1 MLRVMVIDDEPLARQ
16 AMRHLLSTHPEV
28 VIVAEAARAGTALEM
43 IRSLRPDAV
52 FLDILMPGLSGFDL
66 LRDLATPIKVVFVTA
81 HAEHA
86 VRAFDFEAVDY
97 LLKPVRPEK
106 LARAV
111 QRLLGTVEA
120 ANESKG
126 MPMAREDRLCL
137 RTTERTVV
145 APIESLAAI
154 EADGDFMR
162 VFLADEKPIL
172 IGQTLASY
180 ERMLP
185 KPPFLRLGRSLLVN
199 VDRIARAEHGSR
211 DEMTLWMRGVAQP
224 FALGRAASAR
234 LKSEWLN
241 RVT

>member
-1 MLRVMVIDDEPLARQ
+1 MLRVMVVDDEPLARQ
-16 AMRHLLSTHPEV
+16 AMRHLLSAHPEID
-28 VIVAEAARAGTALEM
+28 IVAEAARAGTALEL

-52 FLDILMPGLSGFDL
+52 FLDIQMPGLSGFDL
-66 LRDLATPIKVVFVTA
+66 LHDLATPIKVVFVTA

-111 QRLLGTVEA
+111 QRLTGASDTA
-120 ANESKG
+120 SGSKG
-126 MPMAREDRLCL
+126 APLAREDRLCL

-145 APIESLAAI
+145 APMESLAAI

-162 VFLADEKPIL
+162 VFLADEKPLL

-199 VDRIARAEHGSR
+199 VDRIARAEQASR
-211 DEMTLWMRGVAQP
+211 DEMTLWLRGVPQP

>member
-1 MLRVMVIDDEPLARQ
+1 MLRVMVVDDEPLARQ
-16 AMRHLLSTHPEV
+16 AMRQLLSAHPEV
-28 VIVAEAARAGTALEM
+28 AIVGEAARAGTALEM
-43 IRSLRPDAV
+43 IQSLRPDAV
-52 FLDILMPGLSGFDL
+52 FLDIQMPGLSGFDL
-66 LRDLATPIKVVFVTA
+66 LRDLVTPIKVVFVTA

-97 LLKPVRPEK
+97 LLKPIRPEK

-111 QRLLGTVEA
+111 LRLGGASEIVGG
-120 ANESKG
+120 SKG
-126 MPMAREDRLCL
+126 ASMAREDRLCL

-145 APIESLAAI
+145 APMESLAVI

-162 VFLADEKPIL
+162 VFLADEKPLL

-185 KPPFLRLGRSLLVN
+185 KPPFLRLGRSLLIN
-199 VDRIARAEHGSR
+199 VDRIARAERGSR
-211 DEMTLWMRGVAQP
+211 DEMTLWMRGVTQP

-241 RVT
+241 RVR